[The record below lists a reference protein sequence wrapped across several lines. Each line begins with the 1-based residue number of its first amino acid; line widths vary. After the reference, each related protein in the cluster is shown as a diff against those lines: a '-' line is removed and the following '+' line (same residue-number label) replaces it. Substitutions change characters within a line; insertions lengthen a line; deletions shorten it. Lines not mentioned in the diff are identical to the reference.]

1 MRWPDG
7 GGPANG
13 KFSVIRKEVL
23 ILHHR
28 CNNCLRTHPTIRSL
42 LAGVLLAL
50 FALGSTPKLF
60 VHNLVTAHRDQPALL
75 VHPGDVQLNAA
86 GFHCHTESQVVE
98 VPCISFSLSFRLEP
112 PVVFLRRTTAGPGGQ
127 GHCRTPLAF
136 LLRGPPM
143 AV

>member
-1 MRWPDG
+1 
-7 GGPANG
+7 
-13 KFSVIRKEVL
+13 
-23 ILHHR
+23 
-28 CNNCLRTHPTIRSL
+28 
-42 LAGVLLAL
+42 VLLAL

-75 VHPGDVQLNAA
+75 AHPDDVQLNTA

-98 VPCISFSLSFRLEP
+98 VPCISFSLSFQLQP
-112 PVVFLRRTTAGPGGQ
+112 PVAFLRRTTARPGDP
-127 GHCRTPLAF
+127 GHCRAPLAF